1 MSSLY
6 SFNNIGYGTS
16 RYQIGLDGTQIPE
29 QKKEAGFFSGMGEAA
44 LDILPAAG
52 NSTLAAGLDLLGSFM
67 RSEPNEDESGFT
79 LEDAL
84 TSDDIMKA
92 QDLKEQAAQKFETKA
107 KERRSVVR
115 EDYTPK
121 PETTGMAGQILYGF
135 GVMGLKQLGYS
146 VISGFNPIGGAILTG
161 VDYGVNEA
169 GNLRD
174 KGVKPEVATKAG
186 ITSGVMT
193 SGGLLLPGAAPAGK
207 FNPSRLTSA
216 AWGAGAN
223 AVMDSGEKGII
234 NYILQNAN
242 YSDIAKE
249 YDPLD
254 AAGLTASVGIGGIM
268 GAILFNK
275 NRRIKFKPA
284 KKAEEK
290 TDPIELNTET
300 LESLQNRDRST
311 NASVRQMKAISANPR
326 YSLLRTSPLLAE
338 GAPVITYAGDIPAIR
353 RGHTGTAASGDKS
366 YDVYYAVVEAD
377 SVLVSNDITG
387 HKNPAYTD
395 PNIQGPRAIAGNGR
409 IAGLQDAYAQ
419 GTAGQYKADLVADQR
434 RTGIYGDEIARMEKP
449 ILVRVLDPK
458 DVTKDLADKTNTS
471 GVSRMSLRERAK
483 NDAERIDLEKLE
495 FDEDGRITDQ
505 TVVNFIKMLPAEEQA
520 ELIDSKSGKANKTA
534 RDRAEAAIFAKAY
547 KNDTLINLVTEVDKP
562 EARLVLK
569 ALMELAPKVAQLE
582 GNKLDIT
589 PSIIRAASKI
599 LEGYKKGFKLKDIAA
614 QKEFD
619 EDPYADAIVEL
630 FAKDSR
636 TNRHVVDVLGEH
648 IDSLRESGN
657 ADQGSF
663 DLFGNGELTR
673 DDALKDLQGRIANRY
688 PTPNEA
694 VVDAARTKQVADTVN
709 KDQLVS
715 EKAGDMNQSI
725 ENEYRAQAQ
734 IDDGERVSVNENA
747 VDQARVEQE
756 KARIVE
762 AMHKVR
768 EEAKG
773 DPLEI
778 LAKVEPEDVQG
789 MTIRRGWY
797 RKTNKPQEQFA
808 ELNTPFGLVKI
819 WLKHSKDESNENLR
833 VTDEDLRQIP
843 TIVREYDPIPRRNE
857 REKNR
862 TWRVVINNRE
872 LVLADRPFKSDGE
885 ERTLATF
892 YIQNPETRANGKAK
906 GSPLSKKREVVAPNA
921 EYEPPA
927 SGITRAPSNLSSRAS
942 VPHEGGELTTRGTD
956 TSVKTN
962 LTDGIG
968 QSQEVRDAT
977 QGTTDAVQTQQN
989 VMNQVVNALPEE
1001 VREPIKRVVADLTGE
1016 RIEPTLSPQPEV
1028 GREFSLE
1035 AQYETALRDHPD
1047 MKISLEDEN
1056 GGTRE
1061 MTVADFWNEAE
1072 REAKQAEKDAHAQ
1085 GEAMMCVVKNKGIL

>member
-16 RYQIGLDGTQIPE
+16 RYQLGLDGTQIPE

-193 SGGLLLPGAAPAGK
+193 AGGLLLPGAAPAGK

-249 YDPLD
+249 YDPFD
-254 AAGLTASVGIGGIM
+254 VAGLTASAGIGGIM
-268 GAILFNK
+268 GLILFNK
-275 NRRIKFKPA
+275 NRTIKFKPT

-290 TDPIELNTET
+290 KGPIELNTET

-353 RGHTGTAASGDKS
+353 RGHTDTAASGDKS

-377 SVLVSNDITG
+377 SVLVSNDVTG

-419 GTAGQYKADLVADQR
+419 GTADKYKADLAADQR

-589 PSIIRAASKI
+589 PSLIRAASKI

-648 IDSLRESGN
+648 LDSPRESGN

-663 DLFGNGELTR
+663 DLLGNGELTR
-673 DDALKDLQGRIANRY
+673 DDALKDLQNRITNRY
-688 PTPNEA
+688 PAPSEA
-694 VVDAARTKQVADTVN
+694 AVDAARTKQVADTIN

-762 AMHKVR
+762 AMHKVQ

-778 LAKVEPEDVQG
+778 LAKIEPEEVQG
-789 MTIRRGWY
+789 MTIRRGWF
-797 RKTNKPQEQFA
+797 RRTNKEEAQAA
-808 ELNTPFGLVKI
+808 EMSTPFGLVKV
-819 WLKHSKDESNENLR
+819 WLKHIKDEKKPELE
-833 VTDEDLRQIP
+833 VTDDDLRQIP
-843 TIVREYDPIPRRNE
+843 LIVRNYDPIPRSH
-857 REKNR
+857 EKETSR
-862 TWRVVINNRE
+862 TWRIMHNGRE
-872 LVLADRPFKSDGE
+872 LVLVDRPMEGDPTGK
-885 ERTLATF
+885 TLLSFFVQDPAKR
-892 YIQNPETRANGKAK
+892 ETGRAK
-906 GSPLSKKREVVAPNA
+906 GAPLSRPRNPVPEVEGPATDTNA
-921 EYEPPA
+921 RLSIFSSRSSGP
-927 SGITRAPSNLSSRAS
+927 SKDGGITTHSPK
-942 VPHEGGELTTRGTD
+942 TD

-962 LTDGIG
+962 LTDGIE
-968 QSQEVRDAT
+968 QSQEVRDTT
-977 QGTTDAVQTQQN
+977 QGTNDAVQTQQN
-989 VMNQVVNALPEE
+989 VVNQVVDALPEE

-1016 RIEPTLSPQPEV
+1016 RIEPTLSPQPEI
-1028 GREFSLE
+1028 GREFSLD

-1047 MKISLEDEN
+1047 MKITIEDEN

-1061 MTVADFWNEAE
+1061 MSAADLLDEAD
-1072 REAKQAEKDAHAQ
+1072 REAKQIENDGKAQ
-1085 GEAMMCVVKNKGIL
+1085 GEAMMCVVKNKGIN

>member
-16 RYQIGLDGTQIPE
+16 RYQLGLDGTQIPE

-84 TSDDIMKA
+84 PSDDIMKA

-146 VISGFNPIGGAILTG
+146 VISGLNPIGGAILTG

-193 SGGLLLPGAAPAGK
+193 AGGLLLPGAAPAGK

-249 YDPLD
+249 YDPFD
-254 AAGLTASVGIGGIM
+254 VAGLTASAGIGGIM
-268 GAILFNK
+268 GLILFNK

-311 NASVRQMKAISANPR
+311 NASVRQMKAISANPQ
-326 YSLLRTSPLLAE
+326 YTLLRTSPFLSE

-353 RGHTGTAASGDKS
+353 RGHEDTAASGDKS
-366 YDVYYAVVEAD
+366 YKVYYAVVEAD
-377 SVLVSNDITG
+377 SVLVSNDVTG

-419 GTAGQYKADLVADQR
+419 GTADKYKADLAADQR

-483 NDAERIDLEKLE
+483 NDAERVDLEKLE

-648 IDSLRESGN
+648 LDSLRESGN

-663 DLFGNGELTR
+663 DLLGGPLTR
-673 DDALKDLQGRIANRY
+673 EDALKDLQGRIANRY

-694 VVDAARTKQVADTVN
+694 VVDAARTKQVADTIN

-756 KARIVE
+756 KARIIE
-762 AMHKVR
+762 AMHKVQK
-768 EEAKG
+768 EAEG

-778 LAKVEPEDVQG
+778 LAKIEPEDVQG
-789 MTIRRGWY
+789 MTIRRGWFA
-797 RKTNKPQEQFA
+797 RTNKKEAQAA
-808 ELNTPFGLVKI
+808 EMSTPFGLVKV
-819 WLKHSKDESNENLR
+819 WLKHDKGEEKPELR
-833 VTDEDLRQIP
+833 VTDDDLRQIP
-843 TIVREYDPIPRRNE
+843 RIVRGYEPIPRSH
-857 REKNR
+857 EKETSR
-862 TWRVVINNRE
+862 TWRVMHNGRE
-872 LVLADRPFKSDGE
+872 LVLVDKPMEGDPTGK
-885 ERTLATF
+885 TLLSFFVQDPAKR
-892 YIQNPETRANGKAK
+892 ETGRAK
-906 GSPLSKKREVVAPNA
+906 GAPLSRLRNPAPEVEGPSTDTNA
-921 EYEPPA
+921 RLSIFSSRP
-927 SGITRAPSNLSSRAS
+927 SGPSNDG
-942 VPHEGGELTTRGTD
+942 VITTHGPKTD

-962 LTDGIG
+962 LTDGIE

-977 QGTTDAVQTQQN
+977 QGTNDAVQTQQN
-989 VMNQVVNALPEE
+989 VVNQVVNALPEE

-1016 RIEPTLSPQPEV
+1016 RIEPTLNPQPEV

-1047 MKISLEDEN
+1047 MKITIEDEN

-1061 MTVADFWNEAE
+1061 MSAADLLDEAD
-1072 REAKQAEKDAHAQ
+1072 REAKQIENDGKAQ
-1085 GEAMMCVVKNKGIL
+1085 GEAMMCVVKNKGIN

>member
-16 RYQIGLDGTQIPE
+16 RYQLGLDGTQIPE

-146 VISGFNPIGGAILTG
+146 VISGLNPIGGAILTG

-193 SGGLLLPGAAPAGK
+193 AGGLLLPGAAPAGK

-249 YDPLD
+249 YDPFD
-254 AAGLTASVGIGGIM
+254 VAGLTASAGIGGIM
-268 GAILFNK
+268 GLILFNK

-311 NASVRQMKAISANPR
+311 NASVRQMKAISANPQ
-326 YSLLRTSPLLAE
+326 YTLLRTSPFLSE

-353 RGHTGTAASGDKS
+353 RGHEDTAASGDKS
-366 YDVYYAVVEAD
+366 YKVYYAVVEAD
-377 SVLVSNDITG
+377 SVLVSNDVTG

-419 GTAGQYKADLVADQR
+419 GTADKYKADLAADQR

-483 NDAERIDLEKLE
+483 NDAERVDLEKL
-495 FDEDGRITDQ
+495 
-505 TVVNFIKMLPAEEQA
+505 
-520 ELIDSKSGKANKTA
+520 
-534 RDRAEAAIFAKAY
+534 
-547 KNDTLINLVTEVDKP
+547 
-562 EARLVLK
+562 
-569 ALMELAPKVAQLE
+569 
-582 GNKLDIT
+582 
-589 PSIIRAASKI
+589 
-599 LEGYKKGFKLKDIAA
+599 
-614 QKEFD
+614 EFD

-648 IDSLRESGN
+648 LDSLRESGN

-663 DLFGNGELTR
+663 DLLGGPLTR
-673 DDALKDLQGRIANRY
+673 EDALKDLQGRIANRY

-694 VVDAARTKQVADTVN
+694 VVDAARTKQVADTIN

-756 KARIVE
+756 KARIIE
-762 AMHKVR
+762 AMHKVQK
-768 EEAKG
+768 EAEG

-778 LAKVEPEDVQG
+778 LTKIEPEDVQG
-789 MTIRRGWY
+789 MTIRRGWFA
-797 RKTNKPQEQFA
+797 RTNKKEAQAA
-808 ELNTPFGLVKI
+808 EMSTPFGLVKV
-819 WLKHSKDESNENLR
+819 WLKHDKGEEKPELR
-833 VTDEDLRQIP
+833 VTDDDLRQIP
-843 TIVREYDPIPRRNE
+843 RIVRGYEPIPRSH
-857 REKNR
+857 EKGTSR
-862 TWRVVINNRE
+862 TWRVMHNGRE
-872 LVLADRPFKSDGE
+872 LVLVDKPMEGDPTGK
-885 ERTLATF
+885 TLLSFFVQDPAKR
-892 YIQNPETRANGKAK
+892 ETGRAK
-906 GSPLSKKREVVAPNA
+906 GAPLSRLRNPAPEVEGPSTDTNA
-921 EYEPPA
+921 RLSIFSSRP
-927 SGITRAPSNLSSRAS
+927 SGPSNDG
-942 VPHEGGELTTRGTD
+942 VITTHGPKTD

-962 LTDGIG
+962 LTDGIE

-977 QGTTDAVQTQQN
+977 QGTNDAVQTQQN
-989 VMNQVVNALPEE
+989 VVNQVVNALPEE

-1035 AQYETALRDHPD
+1035 AQYETGLRDHPD
-1047 MKISLEDEN
+1047 MKITIEDEN

-1061 MTVADFWNEAE
+1061 MSAADLLDEAD
-1072 REAKQAEKDAHAQ
+1072 REAKQIENDGKAQ
-1085 GEAMMCVVKNKGIL
+1085 GEAMMCVVKNKGIN

>member
-16 RYQIGLDGTQIPE
+16 RYQLGLDGTQIPE

-92 QDLKEQAAQKFETKA
+92 QDLKEQAAKKFETKA

-146 VISGFNPIGGAILTG
+146 VVSGFNPIGGAILTG

-193 SGGLLLPGAAPAGK
+193 AGGLLLPGAAPAGK

-254 AAGLTASVGIGGIM
+254 AAGLTASAGIGGIM

-353 RGHTGTAASGDKS
+353 RGHTDTAASGDKS

-495 FDEDGRITDQ
+495 FDED
-505 TVVNFIKMLPAEEQA
+505 
-520 ELIDSKSGKANKTA
+520 
-534 RDRAEAAIFAKAY
+534 
-547 KNDTLINLVTEVDKP
+547 
-562 EARLVLK
+562 
-569 ALMELAPKVAQLE
+569 
-582 GNKLDIT
+582 
-589 PSIIRAASKI
+589 
-599 LEGYKKGFKLKDIAA
+599 
-614 QKEFD
+614 
-619 EDPYADAIVEL
+619 PYADAIVEL

-648 IDSLRESGN
+648 LDSLRESGN

-663 DLFGNGELTR
+663 DPLGGPLTR
-673 DDALKDLQGRIANRY
+673 EDALKDLQGRIANRY

-694 VVDAARTKQVADTVN
+694 VVDAARTKQVADTIN

-962 LTDGIG
+962 LTDGIEL
-968 QSQEVRDAT
+968 SQEVRDAT

-1028 GREFSLE
+1028 GRDFSLE
-1035 AQYETALRDHPD
+1035 AQYETAIRDHPD

-1061 MTVADFWNEAE
+1061 MTLADFWNEAE

>member
-16 RYQIGLDGTQIPE
+16 RYQLGLDGTQIPE

-254 AAGLTASVGIGGIM
+254 AAGLTASAGIGGIM

-353 RGHTGTAASGDKS
+353 RGHTDTAASGDKS

-419 GTAGQYKADLVADQR
+419 GTADKYKADLAADQR

-505 TVVNFIKMLPAEEQA
+505 TVVNFIKMLPAEEQG

-569 ALMELAPKVAQLE
+569 TLMELAPKVAQLE

-619 EDPYADAIVEL
+619 EDPYAYAIVEL

-648 IDSLRESGN
+648 LDSLRESGN
-657 ADQGSF
+657 ADQGTF
-663 DLFGNGELTR
+663 DLLGGPLTR
-673 DDALKDLQGRIANRY
+673 EDALKDLQGRIANRY

-797 RKTNKPQEQFA
+797 RKTNKLQEQFA

-892 YIQNPETRANGKAK
+892 YIQNTETRANGKAK

-1001 VREPIKRVVADLTGE
+1001 VREPIKRVVADITGE

-1035 AQYETALRDHPD
+1035 AQYETAIRDHPD

>member
-16 RYQIGLDGTQIPE
+16 RYQLGLDGTQFPE

-84 TSDDIMKA
+84 TSDDILKA
-92 QDLKEQAAQKFETKA
+92 KDLKEQAAQRFETTA

-146 VISGFNPIGGAILTG
+146 VVSGLNPIGGALLTG

-193 SGGLLLPGAAPAGK
+193 AGGLLLPGAAPAGK

-249 YDPLD
+249 YDPFD
-254 AAGLTASVGIGGIM
+254 VAGLTASAGIGGIM
-268 GAILFNK
+268 GLILFNK
-275 NRRIKFKPA
+275 NRRIKFKPTQ
-284 KKAEEK
+284 KAEEK
-290 TDPIELNTET
+290 TGPIELNTET

-311 NASVRQMKAISANPR
+311 NASVRQMKAISANPQ
-326 YSLLRTSPLLAE
+326 YTLLRTSPFLSE
-338 GAPVITYAGDIPAIR
+338 GAPVITYAGEIPAIR
-353 RGHTGTAASGDKS
+353 RGVEDTAASGDKS
-366 YDVYYAVVEAD
+366 YKVYYAVVEAD
-377 SVLVSNDITG
+377 SVLVSNDVTG

-419 GTAGQYKADLVADQR
+419 GTADKYKADLAADQR
-434 RTGIYGDEIARMEKP
+434 RTGIYGDEIARMKKP

-648 IDSLRESGN
+648 LDSLRESGN

-663 DLFGNGELTR
+663 DLLGNGELTR
-673 DDALKDLQGRIANRY
+673 DDALKDLQNRITNRY
-688 PTPNEA
+688 PVPSEA
-694 VVDAARTKQVADTVN
+694 AVDAARTKQYADTIN

-762 AMHKVR
+762 AMRKVQ

-778 LAKVEPEDVQG
+778 LAKIEPEDVQG
-789 MTIRRGWY
+789 MTIRRGWF
-797 RKTNKPQEQFA
+797 RRTNKEEAQAA
-808 ELNTPFGLVKI
+808 EMSTPFGLVKV
-819 WLKHSKDESNENLR
+819 WLKHIKDEKKPELE
-833 VTDEDLRQIP
+833 VTDDDLRQIP
-843 TIVREYDPIPRRNE
+843 LIVRNYDPIPRSH
-857 REKNR
+857 EKETSR
-862 TWRVVINNRE
+862 TWRIMHNGRE
-872 LVLADRPFKSDGE
+872 LVLVDRPMEGDPTGK
-885 ERTLATF
+885 TLLSF
-892 YIQNPETRANGKAK
+892 FVQDPVKRETGRAK
-906 GSPLSKKREVVAPNA
+906 GAPLSRPRNPVPEV
-921 EYEPPA
+921 EGPA
-927 SGITRAPSNLSSRAS
+927 TDTNVRLSIFSSRSSGPSNDGGITTHSPR
-942 VPHEGGELTTRGTD
+942 TD
-956 TSVKTN
+956 TSARSN
-962 LTDGIG
+962 LTDGIE
-968 QSQEVRDAT
+968 QSQGVRDAT
-977 QGTTDAVQTQQN
+977 QGTNDAVQTQQN
-989 VMNQVVNALPEE
+989 VVNQVVDALPEE
-1001 VREPIKRVVADLTGE
+1001 LREPIKRVVADLTGE
-1016 RIEPTLSPQPEV
+1016 RIEPTLNPQPEV
-1028 GREFSLE
+1028 GREFSLD

-1047 MKISLEDEN
+1047 MKITIEDEN

-1061 MTVADFWNEAE
+1061 MFAADLLDEAD
-1072 REAKQAEKDAHAQ
+1072 REAKQIENDGKAQ
-1085 GEAMMCVVKNKGIL
+1085 GEAMMCVVKNKGIN

>member
-16 RYQIGLDGTQIPE
+16 RYQLGLDGTQIPE

-146 VISGFNPIGGAILTG
+146 VISGLNPIGGAILTG

-193 SGGLLLPGAAPAGK
+193 AGGLLLPGAAPAGK

-223 AVMDSGEKGII
+223 ALMDSGEKGII

-254 AAGLTASVGIGGIM
+254 VAGLTASAGIGGIM

-290 TDPIELNTET
+290 TGPIELNTET
-300 LESLQNRDRST
+300 LESLPNRDRST

-353 RGHTGTAASGDKS
+353 RGHTDTAASGDKS

-419 GTAGQYKADLVADQR
+419 GTADKYKADLAADQR

-458 DVTKDLADKTNTS
+458 DVT
-471 GVSRMSLRERAK
+471 
-483 NDAERIDLEKLE
+483 
-495 FDEDGRITDQ
+495 
-505 TVVNFIKMLPAEEQA
+505 
-520 ELIDSKSGKANKTA
+520 
-534 RDRAEAAIFAKAY
+534 
-547 KNDTLINLVTEVDKP
+547 
-562 EARLVLK
+562 
-569 ALMELAPKVAQLE
+569 
-582 GNKLDIT
+582 
-589 PSIIRAASKI
+589 
-599 LEGYKKGFKLKDIAA
+599 
-614 QKEFD
+614 
-619 EDPYADAIVEL
+619 
-630 FAKDSR
+630 
-636 TNRHVVDVLGEH
+636 
-648 IDSLRESGN
+648 
-657 ADQGSF
+657 
-663 DLFGNGELTR
+663 
-673 DDALKDLQGRIANRY
+673 
-688 PTPNEA
+688 
-694 VVDAARTKQVADTVN
+694 
-709 KDQLVS
+709 
-715 EKAGDMNQSI
+715 
-725 ENEYRAQAQ
+725 
-734 IDDGERVSVNENA
+734 
-747 VDQARVEQE
+747 
-756 KARIVE
+756 
-762 AMHKVR
+762 
-768 EEAKG
+768 
-773 DPLEI
+773 
-778 LAKVEPEDVQG
+778 
-789 MTIRRGWY
+789 
-797 RKTNKPQEQFA
+797 
-808 ELNTPFGLVKI
+808 
-819 WLKHSKDESNENLR
+819 
-833 VTDEDLRQIP
+833 
-843 TIVREYDPIPRRNE
+843 
-857 REKNR
+857 
-862 TWRVVINNRE
+862 
-872 LVLADRPFKSDGE
+872 
-885 ERTLATF
+885 
-892 YIQNPETRANGKAK
+892 
-906 GSPLSKKREVVAPNA
+906 
-921 EYEPPA
+921 
-927 SGITRAPSNLSSRAS
+927 
-942 VPHEGGELTTRGTD
+942 
-956 TSVKTN
+956 
-962 LTDGIG
+962 
-968 QSQEVRDAT
+968 
-977 QGTTDAVQTQQN
+977 
-989 VMNQVVNALPEE
+989 
-1001 VREPIKRVVADLTGE
+1001 
-1016 RIEPTLSPQPEV
+1016 
-1028 GREFSLE
+1028 
-1035 AQYETALRDHPD
+1035 
-1047 MKISLEDEN
+1047 
-1056 GGTRE
+1056 
-1061 MTVADFWNEAE
+1061 
-1072 REAKQAEKDAHAQ
+1072 
-1085 GEAMMCVVKNKGIL
+1085 

>member
-16 RYQIGLDGTQIPE
+16 RYQLGLDGTQIPE

-146 VISGFNPIGGAILTG
+146 VISGLNPIGGAILTG

-193 SGGLLLPGAAPAGK
+193 AGGLLLPGAAPAGK

-249 YDPLD
+249 YDPFD
-254 AAGLTASVGIGGIM
+254 VAGLTASAGIGGIM
-268 GAILFNK
+268 GLILFNK
-275 NRRIKFKPA
+275 NRTIKFKPT

-290 TDPIELNTET
+290 KGPIELNTET

-353 RGHTGTAASGDKS
+353 RGHTDTAASGDKS

-377 SVLVSNDITG
+377 SVLVSNDVTG

-419 GTAGQYKADLVADQR
+419 GTADKYKADLAADQR

-589 PSIIRAASKI
+589 PSLIRAASKI

-648 IDSLRESGN
+648 LDSPRESGN

-663 DLFGNGELTR
+663 DLLGNGELTR
-673 DDALKDLQGRIANRY
+673 DDALKDLQNRITNRY
-688 PTPNEA
+688 PAPSEA
-694 VVDAARTKQVADTVN
+694 AVDAARTKQVADTIN

-762 AMHKVR
+762 AMHKVQ

-778 LAKVEPEDVQG
+778 LAKIEPEEVQG
-789 MTIRRGWY
+789 MTIRRGWF
-797 RKTNKPQEQFA
+797 RRTNKEEAQAA
-808 ELNTPFGLVKI
+808 EMSTPFGLVKV
-819 WLKHSKDESNENLR
+819 WLKHIKDEKKPELE
-833 VTDEDLRQIP
+833 VTDDDLRQIP
-843 TIVREYDPIPRRNE
+843 LIVRNYDPIPRSH
-857 REKNR
+857 EKETSR
-862 TWRVVINNRE
+862 TWRIMHNGRE
-872 LVLADRPFKSDGE
+872 LVLVDRPMEGDPTGK
-885 ERTLATF
+885 TLLSFFVQDPAKR
-892 YIQNPETRANGKAK
+892 ETGRAK
-906 GSPLSKKREVVAPNA
+906 GAPLSRPRNPVPEVEGPATDTNA
-921 EYEPPA
+921 RLSIFSSRSSGP
-927 SGITRAPSNLSSRAS
+927 SKDGGITTHSPK
-942 VPHEGGELTTRGTD
+942 TD

-962 LTDGIG
+962 LTDGIE
-968 QSQEVRDAT
+968 QSQEVRDTT
-977 QGTTDAVQTQQN
+977 QGTNDAVQTQQN
-989 VMNQVVNALPEE
+989 VVNQVVDALPEE

-1016 RIEPTLSPQPEV
+1016 RIEPTLSPQPEI
-1028 GREFSLE
+1028 GREFSLD

-1047 MKISLEDEN
+1047 MKITIEDEN

-1061 MTVADFWNEAE
+1061 MSAADLLDEAD
-1072 REAKQAEKDAHAQ
+1072 REAKQIENDGKAQ
-1085 GEAMMCVVKNKGIL
+1085 GEAMMCVVKNKGIN

>member
-1 MSSLY
+1 
-6 SFNNIGYGTS
+6 
-16 RYQIGLDGTQIPE
+16 
-29 QKKEAGFFSGMGEAA
+29 
-44 LDILPAAG
+44 
-52 NSTLAAGLDLLGSFM
+52 
-67 RSEPNEDESGFT
+67 
-79 LEDAL
+79 
-84 TSDDIMKA
+84 
-92 QDLKEQAAQKFETKA
+92 
-107 KERRSVVR
+107 
-115 EDYTPK
+115 
-121 PETTGMAGQILYGF
+121 
-135 GVMGLKQLGYS
+135 
-146 VISGFNPIGGAILTG
+146 
-161 VDYGVNEA
+161 
-169 GNLRD
+169 
-174 KGVKPEVATKAG
+174 
-186 ITSGVMT
+186 
-193 SGGLLLPGAAPAGK
+193 
-207 FNPSRLTSA
+207 
-216 AWGAGAN
+216 
-223 AVMDSGEKGII
+223 
-234 NYILQNAN
+234 
-242 YSDIAKE
+242 
-249 YDPLD
+249 
-254 AAGLTASVGIGGIM
+254 
-268 GAILFNK
+268 
-275 NRRIKFKPA
+275 
-284 KKAEEK
+284 
-290 TDPIELNTET
+290 
-300 LESLQNRDRST
+300 
-311 NASVRQMKAISANPR
+311 
-326 YSLLRTSPLLAE
+326 
-338 GAPVITYAGDIPAIR
+338 
-353 RGHTGTAASGDKS
+353 
-366 YDVYYAVVEAD
+366 
-377 SVLVSNDITG
+377 
-387 HKNPAYTD
+387 
-395 PNIQGPRAIAGNGR
+395 
-409 IAGLQDAYAQ
+409 
-419 GTAGQYKADLVADQR
+419 
-434 RTGIYGDEIARMEKP
+434 
-449 ILVRVLDPK
+449 
-458 DVTKDLADKTNTS
+458 
-471 GVSRMSLRERAK
+471 
-483 NDAERIDLEKLE
+483 
-495 FDEDGRITDQ
+495 
-505 TVVNFIKMLPAEEQA
+505 
-520 ELIDSKSGKANKTA
+520 
-534 RDRAEAAIFAKAY
+534 
-547 KNDTLINLVTEVDKP
+547 
-562 EARLVLK
+562 
-569 ALMELAPKVAQLE
+569 
-582 GNKLDIT
+582 
-589 PSIIRAASKI
+589 
-599 LEGYKKGFKLKDIAA
+599 
-614 QKEFD
+614 
-619 EDPYADAIVEL
+619 
-630 FAKDSR
+630 
-636 TNRHVVDVLGEH
+636 
-648 IDSLRESGN
+648 
-657 ADQGSF
+657 
-663 DLFGNGELTR
+663 
-673 DDALKDLQGRIANRY
+673 
-688 PTPNEA
+688 
-694 VVDAARTKQVADTVN
+694 
-709 KDQLVS
+709 
-715 EKAGDMNQSI
+715 MNQSI

-962 LTDGIG
+962 LTDGIE

-1035 AQYETALRDHPD
+1035 AQYETAIRDHPD

-1085 GEAMMCVVKNKGIL
+1085 GEAIMCVVKNKGIL

>member
-1 MSSLY
+1 MPS
-6 SFNNIGYGTS
+6 
-16 RYQIGLDGTQIPE
+16 
-29 QKKEAGFFSGMGEAA
+29 
-44 LDILPAAG
+44 
-52 NSTLAAGLDLLGSFM
+52 
-67 RSEPNEDESGFT
+67 
-79 LEDAL
+79 
-84 TSDDIMKA
+84 A
-92 QDLKEQAAQKFETKA
+92 QA

-146 VISGFNPIGGAILTG
+146 VISGLNPIGGAILTG

-193 SGGLLLPGAAPAGK
+193 AGGLLLPGAAPAGK

-249 YDPLD
+249 YDPFD
-254 AAGLTASVGIGGIM
+254 VAGLTASAGIGGIM
-268 GAILFNK
+268 GLILFNK
-275 NRRIKFKPA
+275 NRTIKFKPA

-300 LESLQNRDRST
+300 LESLQIRDRST

-353 RGHTGTAASGDKS
+353 RGHTDTAASGDKS

-387 HKNPAYTD
+387 HKNPAYSD

-419 GTAGQYKADLVADQR
+419 GTADKYKADLAADGR
-434 RTGIYGDEIARMEKP
+434 RTGIYGDVIAGMEKP

-483 NDAERIDLEKLE
+483 NDAERVDLEKL
-495 FDEDGRITDQ
+495 
-505 TVVNFIKMLPAEEQA
+505 
-520 ELIDSKSGKANKTA
+520 
-534 RDRAEAAIFAKAY
+534 
-547 KNDTLINLVTEVDKP
+547 
-562 EARLVLK
+562 
-569 ALMELAPKVAQLE
+569 
-582 GNKLDIT
+582 
-589 PSIIRAASKI
+589 
-599 LEGYKKGFKLKDIAA
+599 
-614 QKEFD
+614 EFD

-636 TNRHVVDVLGEH
+636 TNRHVVDVLGGH
-648 IDSLRESGN
+648 LDSLMESGN

-663 DLFGNGELTR
+663 DLLGGPLTR
-673 DDALKDLQGRIANRY
+673 EDAFKDLQGRIANRY
-688 PTPNEA
+688 PLPSEA
-694 VVDAARTKQVADTVN
+694 AVDAARTKQIANTVN

-762 AMHKVR
+762 AMYKVR

-833 VTDEDLRQIP
+833 VTDEDLKQIP

-892 YIQNPETRANGKAK
+892 YVQNPETRANGKAK

-962 LTDGIG
+962 LTDGIE
-968 QSQEVRDAT
+968 QSQEVREAPQSAD
-977 QGTTDAVQTQQN
+977 DAVQARQN
-989 VMNQVVNALPEE
+989 VVNQVVNALPEE

-1016 RIEPTLSPQPEV
+1016 RVEPTLSPQPEV

-1047 MKISLEDEN
+1047 MKITIEDEN

-1061 MTVADFWNEAE
+1061 MSAADLLDEAD
-1072 REAKQAEKDAHAQ
+1072 REAKQIENDGKAQ
-1085 GEAMMCVVKNKGIL
+1085 GEAMMCVVKNKGIN

>member
-16 RYQIGLDGTQIPE
+16 RYQLGLDGTQIPE

-193 SGGLLLPGAAPAGK
+193 AGGLLLPGAAPAGK

-254 AAGLTASVGIGGIM
+254 AAGLTASAGIGGIM

-300 LESLQNRDRST
+300 LESLQNRDKST
-311 NASVRQMKAISANPR
+311 NASVRQMKAISANPQ
-326 YSLLRTSPLLAE
+326 YTLLRTSPFLSE
-338 GAPVITYAGDIPAIR
+338 GAPVITYAGEIPALR
-353 RGHTGTAASGDKS
+353 RGFEDTAASGDKS
-366 YDVYYAVVEAD
+366 YKVYYAVVEAD
-377 SVLVSNDITG
+377 SVLVSNDVTG

-419 GTAGQYKADLVADQR
+419 GTADKYKADLAADGR
-434 RTGIYGDEIARMEKP
+434 RTGIYGDVIAGMEKP

-505 TVVNFIKMLPAEEQA
+505 TIINFIRMLPTEEQG
-520 ELIDSKSGKANKTA
+520 ELLDSKTGQVNKTA

-569 ALMELAPKVAQLE
+569 TLMELAPKVAQLE

-599 LEGYKKGFKLKDIAA
+599 FEGYKKGFKLKDIAA

-648 IDSLRESGN
+648 LDN

-663 DLFGNGELTR
+663 DLLGGPLTR
-673 DDALKDLQGRIANRY
+673 EDALKDLQGRIANRY

-694 VVDAARTKQVADTVN
+694 VVDAARTKQVADTIN

-756 KARIVE
+756 KARIIE
-762 AMHKVR
+762 AMHKVQK
-768 EEAKG
+768 EAEG

-778 LAKVEPEDVQG
+778 LAKIEPEDVQG
-789 MTIRRGWY
+789 MTIRRGWFA
-797 RKTNKPQEQFA
+797 RTNKKEAQAA
-808 ELNTPFGLVKI
+808 EMSTPFGLVKV
-819 WLKHSKDESNENLR
+819 WLKHDKGEEKPELR
-833 VTDEDLRQIP
+833 VTDDDLRQIP
-843 TIVREYDPIPRRNE
+843 RIVRGYEPIPRSH
-857 REKNR
+857 EKETSR
-862 TWRVVINNRE
+862 TWRVMHNGRE
-872 LVLADRPFKSDGE
+872 LVLVDKPMEGDPTGK
-885 ERTLATF
+885 TLLSFFVQDPAKR
-892 YIQNPETRANGKAK
+892 ETGRAK
-906 GSPLSKKREVVAPNA
+906 GVPLSRLRNPAPEVEGPSTDTNA
-921 EYEPPA
+921 RLSIFSSRP
-927 SGITRAPSNLSSRAS
+927 SGPSNDG
-942 VPHEGGELTTRGTD
+942 VITTHGPKTD

-962 LTDGIG
+962 LTDGIE

-977 QGTTDAVQTQQN
+977 QGTNDAVQTQQN
-989 VMNQVVNALPEE
+989 VVNQVVNALPEE

-1028 GREFSLE
+1028 GRDFSLE
-1035 AQYETALRDHPD
+1035 AQYETAIRDHPD

>member
-1 MSSLY
+1 
-6 SFNNIGYGTS
+6 
-16 RYQIGLDGTQIPE
+16 
-29 QKKEAGFFSGMGEAA
+29 
-44 LDILPAAG
+44 
-52 NSTLAAGLDLLGSFM
+52 
-67 RSEPNEDESGFT
+67 
-79 LEDAL
+79 
-84 TSDDIMKA
+84 
-92 QDLKEQAAQKFETKA
+92 
-107 KERRSVVR
+107 
-115 EDYTPK
+115 
-121 PETTGMAGQILYGF
+121 
-135 GVMGLKQLGYS
+135 
-146 VISGFNPIGGAILTG
+146 
-161 VDYGVNEA
+161 
-169 GNLRD
+169 
-174 KGVKPEVATKAG
+174 
-186 ITSGVMT
+186 
-193 SGGLLLPGAAPAGK
+193 
-207 FNPSRLTSA
+207 
-216 AWGAGAN
+216 
-223 AVMDSGEKGII
+223 
-234 NYILQNAN
+234 
-242 YSDIAKE
+242 
-249 YDPLD
+249 
-254 AAGLTASVGIGGIM
+254 
-268 GAILFNK
+268 
-275 NRRIKFKPA
+275 
-284 KKAEEK
+284 
-290 TDPIELNTET
+290 
-300 LESLQNRDRST
+300 
-311 NASVRQMKAISANPR
+311 
-326 YSLLRTSPLLAE
+326 
-338 GAPVITYAGDIPAIR
+338 
-353 RGHTGTAASGDKS
+353 
-366 YDVYYAVVEAD
+366 
-377 SVLVSNDITG
+377 
-387 HKNPAYTD
+387 
-395 PNIQGPRAIAGNGR
+395 
-409 IAGLQDAYAQ
+409 
-419 GTAGQYKADLVADQR
+419 
-434 RTGIYGDEIARMEKP
+434 
-449 ILVRVLDPK
+449 
-458 DVTKDLADKTNTS
+458 
-471 GVSRMSLRERAK
+471 
-483 NDAERIDLEKLE
+483 
-495 FDEDGRITDQ
+495 
-505 TVVNFIKMLPAEEQA
+505 MLPAEEQA

-619 EDPYADAIVEL
+619 EDLYADAIVEL

-648 IDSLRESGN
+648 IDSLMESGN

-663 DLFGNGELTR
+663 DLLGGPLTR
-673 DDALKDLQGRIANRY
+673 EDALKDLQGRIANRY
-688 PTPNEA
+688 PVPSEA
-694 VVDAARTKQVADTVN
+694 AVDAARTKQIANTVN

-756 KARIVE
+756 KARVVE
-762 AMHKVR
+762 AMHKVQ

-778 LAKVEPEDVQG
+778 LAKIEPEDVQG

-833 VTDEDLRQIP
+833 VTDEDLKQIP

-862 TWRVVINNRE
+862 TWRVVINGRE
-872 LVLADRPFKSDGE
+872 LVIADTPFKSNGE

-962 LTDGIG
+962 LTDGIE
-968 QSQEVRDAT
+968 QSQEVREAT
-977 QGTTDAVQTQQN
+977 QGTSEEVQAQQN
-989 VMNQVVNALPEE
+989 VVNQVVNALPEE

-1016 RIEPTLSPQPEV
+1016 RVEPTLSPQSEV

-1047 MKISLEDEN
+1047 MKITIEDEN

-1061 MTVADFWNEAE
+1061 MSAADLLDEAD
-1072 REAKQAEKDAHAQ
+1072 REAKQIENDGKAQ
-1085 GEAMMCVVKNKGIL
+1085 GEAMMCVVKNKGIH

>member
-16 RYQIGLDGTQIPE
+16 RYQLGLDGTQIPE

-146 VISGFNPIGGAILTG
+146 VISGLNPIGGAILTG

-193 SGGLLLPGAAPAGK
+193 AGGLLLPGAAPAGK

-249 YDPLD
+249 YDPFD
-254 AAGLTASVGIGGIM
+254 VAGLTASAGIGGIM
-268 GAILFNK
+268 GLILFNK
-275 NRRIKFKPA
+275 NRTIKFKPA

-300 LESLQNRDRST
+300 LESLQIRDRST

-353 RGHTGTAASGDKS
+353 RGHTDTAASGDKS

-387 HKNPAYTD
+387 HKNPAYSD

-419 GTAGQYKADLVADQR
+419 GTADKYKADLAADGR
-434 RTGIYGDEIARMEKP
+434 RTGIYGDVIAGMEKP

-483 NDAERIDLEKLE
+483 NDAERVDLEKL
-495 FDEDGRITDQ
+495 
-505 TVVNFIKMLPAEEQA
+505 
-520 ELIDSKSGKANKTA
+520 
-534 RDRAEAAIFAKAY
+534 
-547 KNDTLINLVTEVDKP
+547 
-562 EARLVLK
+562 
-569 ALMELAPKVAQLE
+569 
-582 GNKLDIT
+582 
-589 PSIIRAASKI
+589 
-599 LEGYKKGFKLKDIAA
+599 
-614 QKEFD
+614 EFD

-636 TNRHVVDVLGEH
+636 TNRHVVDVLGGH
-648 IDSLRESGN
+648 LDSLMESGN

-663 DLFGNGELTR
+663 DLLGGPLTR
-673 DDALKDLQGRIANRY
+673 EDAFKDLQGRIANRY
-688 PTPNEA
+688 PLPSEA
-694 VVDAARTKQVADTVN
+694 AVDAARTKQIANTVN

-762 AMHKVR
+762 AMYKVR

-833 VTDEDLRQIP
+833 VTDEDLKQIP

-892 YIQNPETRANGKAK
+892 YVQNPETRANGKAK

-962 LTDGIG
+962 LTDGIE
-968 QSQEVRDAT
+968 QSQEVREAPQSAD
-977 QGTTDAVQTQQN
+977 DAVQARQN
-989 VMNQVVNALPEE
+989 VVNQVVNALPEE

-1016 RIEPTLSPQPEV
+1016 RVEPTLSPQPEV

-1047 MKISLEDEN
+1047 MKITIEDEN

-1061 MTVADFWNEAE
+1061 MSAADLLDEAD
-1072 REAKQAEKDAHAQ
+1072 REAKQIENDGKAQ
-1085 GEAMMCVVKNKGIL
+1085 GEAMMCVVKNKGIN

>member
-16 RYQIGLDGTQIPE
+16 RYQLGLDGTQIPE

-146 VISGFNPIGGAILTG
+146 VISGLNPIGGAILTG

-193 SGGLLLPGAAPAGK
+193 AGGLLLPGAAPAGK

-254 AAGLTASVGIGGIM
+254 AAGLTASAGIGGIM

-300 LESLQNRDRST
+300 LESLKNRDRST
-311 NASVRQMKAISANPR
+311 NASVRQMKAISANQR

-353 RGHTGTAASGDKS
+353 RGHTDTAASGDKS

-449 ILVRVLDPK
+449 IFLRVLDPK

-505 TVVNFIKMLPAEEQA
+505 TVVNFIKMLPTEEQA

-694 VVDAARTKQVADTVN
+694 VVDAACRN
-709 KDQLVS
+709 
-715 EKAGDMNQSI
+715 
-725 ENEYRAQAQ
+725 
-734 IDDGERVSVNENA
+734 
-747 VDQARVEQE
+747 
-756 KARIVE
+756 
-762 AMHKVR
+762 
-768 EEAKG
+768 
-773 DPLEI
+773 
-778 LAKVEPEDVQG
+778 
-789 MTIRRGWY
+789 
-797 RKTNKPQEQFA
+797 RKN
-808 ELNTPFGLVKI
+808 
-819 WLKHSKDESNENLR
+819 
-833 VTDEDLRQIP
+833 
-843 TIVREYDPIPRRNE
+843 
-857 REKNR
+857 
-862 TWRVVINNRE
+862 
-872 LVLADRPFKSDGE
+872 
-885 ERTLATF
+885 
-892 YIQNPETRANGKAK
+892 
-906 GSPLSKKREVVAPNA
+906 
-921 EYEPPA
+921 
-927 SGITRAPSNLSSRAS
+927 
-942 VPHEGGELTTRGTD
+942 
-956 TSVKTN
+956 
-962 LTDGIG
+962 
-968 QSQEVRDAT
+968 
-977 QGTTDAVQTQQN
+977 
-989 VMNQVVNALPEE
+989 
-1001 VREPIKRVVADLTGE
+1001 
-1016 RIEPTLSPQPEV
+1016 
-1028 GREFSLE
+1028 
-1035 AQYETALRDHPD
+1035 
-1047 MKISLEDEN
+1047 KISDLP
-1056 GGTRE
+1056 
-1061 MTVADFWNEAE
+1061 
-1072 REAKQAEKDAHAQ
+1072 
-1085 GEAMMCVVKNKGIL
+1085 L

>member
-16 RYQIGLDGTQIPE
+16 RYQLGLDGTQIPE

-146 VISGFNPIGGAILTG
+146 VISGFNPIGGALLTG

-193 SGGLLLPGAAPAGK
+193 AGGLLLPGAAPAGK

-223 AVMDSGEKGII
+223 VVMDSGEKGII

-254 AAGLTASVGIGGIM
+254 VAGLSASAGIGGIM
-268 GAILFNK
+268 GLILFNK

-311 NASVRQMKAISANPR
+311 NASVRQMKAISANPQ
-326 YSLLRTSPLLAE
+326 YSLLRTSPFLSE

-353 RGHTGTAASGDKS
+353 RGHEDTAASGDKS
-366 YDVYYAVVEAD
+366 YKVYYAVVEAD
-377 SVLVSNDITG
+377 SVLVSNDVTG

-419 GTAGQYKADLVADQR
+419 GTADKYKADLAADQR

-483 NDAERIDLEKLE
+483 NDA
-495 FDEDGRITDQ
+495 
-505 TVVNFIKMLPAEEQA
+505 
-520 ELIDSKSGKANKTA
+520 
-534 RDRAEAAIFAKAY
+534 
-547 KNDTLINLVTEVDKP
+547 
-562 EARLVLK
+562 
-569 ALMELAPKVAQLE
+569 
-582 GNKLDIT
+582 
-589 PSIIRAASKI
+589 
-599 LEGYKKGFKLKDIAA
+599 
-614 QKEFD
+614 
-619 EDPYADAIVEL
+619 
-630 FAKDSR
+630 
-636 TNRHVVDVLGEH
+636 
-648 IDSLRESGN
+648 
-657 ADQGSF
+657 
-663 DLFGNGELTR
+663 
-673 DDALKDLQGRIANRY
+673 
-688 PTPNEA
+688 
-694 VVDAARTKQVADTVN
+694 
-709 KDQLVS
+709 
-715 EKAGDMNQSI
+715 
-725 ENEYRAQAQ
+725 
-734 IDDGERVSVNENA
+734 
-747 VDQARVEQE
+747 
-756 KARIVE
+756 
-762 AMHKVR
+762 
-768 EEAKG
+768 
-773 DPLEI
+773 
-778 LAKVEPEDVQG
+778 
-789 MTIRRGWY
+789 
-797 RKTNKPQEQFA
+797 
-808 ELNTPFGLVKI
+808 
-819 WLKHSKDESNENLR
+819 
-833 VTDEDLRQIP
+833 
-843 TIVREYDPIPRRNE
+843 
-857 REKNR
+857 
-862 TWRVVINNRE
+862 
-872 LVLADRPFKSDGE
+872 
-885 ERTLATF
+885 
-892 YIQNPETRANGKAK
+892 
-906 GSPLSKKREVVAPNA
+906 
-921 EYEPPA
+921 
-927 SGITRAPSNLSSRAS
+927 
-942 VPHEGGELTTRGTD
+942 
-956 TSVKTN
+956 
-962 LTDGIG
+962 
-968 QSQEVRDAT
+968 
-977 QGTTDAVQTQQN
+977 
-989 VMNQVVNALPEE
+989 
-1001 VREPIKRVVADLTGE
+1001 
-1016 RIEPTLSPQPEV
+1016 
-1028 GREFSLE
+1028 
-1035 AQYETALRDHPD
+1035 
-1047 MKISLEDEN
+1047 
-1056 GGTRE
+1056 
-1061 MTVADFWNEAE
+1061 
-1072 REAKQAEKDAHAQ
+1072 
-1085 GEAMMCVVKNKGIL
+1085 

>member
-16 RYQIGLDGTQIPE
+16 RYQLGLDGTQIPE

-146 VISGFNPIGGAILTG
+146 VVSGFNPIGGAILTG

-193 SGGLLLPGAAPAGK
+193 AGGLLLPGAAPAGK

-254 AAGLTASVGIGGIM
+254 AAGLTASAGIGGIM

-353 RGHTGTAASGDKS
+353 RGHTDTAASGDKS

-434 RTGIYGDEIARMEKP
+434 RTGI
-449 ILVRVLDPK
+449 
-458 DVTKDLADKTNTS
+458 
-471 GVSRMSLRERAK
+471 
-483 NDAERIDLEKLE
+483 
-495 FDEDGRITDQ
+495 
-505 TVVNFIKMLPAEEQA
+505 
-520 ELIDSKSGKANKTA
+520 
-534 RDRAEAAIFAKAY
+534 
-547 KNDTLINLVTEVDKP
+547 
-562 EARLVLK
+562 
-569 ALMELAPKVAQLE
+569 
-582 GNKLDIT
+582 
-589 PSIIRAASKI
+589 
-599 LEGYKKGFKLKDIAA
+599 
-614 QKEFD
+614 
-619 EDPYADAIVEL
+619 
-630 FAKDSR
+630 
-636 TNRHVVDVLGEH
+636 
-648 IDSLRESGN
+648 
-657 ADQGSF
+657 
-663 DLFGNGELTR
+663 
-673 DDALKDLQGRIANRY
+673 
-688 PTPNEA
+688 
-694 VVDAARTKQVADTVN
+694 
-709 KDQLVS
+709 
-715 EKAGDMNQSI
+715 
-725 ENEYRAQAQ
+725 
-734 IDDGERVSVNENA
+734 
-747 VDQARVEQE
+747 
-756 KARIVE
+756 
-762 AMHKVR
+762 
-768 EEAKG
+768 
-773 DPLEI
+773 
-778 LAKVEPEDVQG
+778 
-789 MTIRRGWY
+789 
-797 RKTNKPQEQFA
+797 
-808 ELNTPFGLVKI
+808 
-819 WLKHSKDESNENLR
+819 
-833 VTDEDLRQIP
+833 
-843 TIVREYDPIPRRNE
+843 
-857 REKNR
+857 
-862 TWRVVINNRE
+862 
-872 LVLADRPFKSDGE
+872 
-885 ERTLATF
+885 
-892 YIQNPETRANGKAK
+892 
-906 GSPLSKKREVVAPNA
+906 
-921 EYEPPA
+921 
-927 SGITRAPSNLSSRAS
+927 
-942 VPHEGGELTTRGTD
+942 
-956 TSVKTN
+956 
-962 LTDGIG
+962 
-968 QSQEVRDAT
+968 
-977 QGTTDAVQTQQN
+977 
-989 VMNQVVNALPEE
+989 
-1001 VREPIKRVVADLTGE
+1001 
-1016 RIEPTLSPQPEV
+1016 
-1028 GREFSLE
+1028 
-1035 AQYETALRDHPD
+1035 
-1047 MKISLEDEN
+1047 
-1056 GGTRE
+1056 
-1061 MTVADFWNEAE
+1061 
-1072 REAKQAEKDAHAQ
+1072 
-1085 GEAMMCVVKNKGIL
+1085 

>member
-16 RYQIGLDGTQIPE
+16 RYQLGLDGTQIPE

-92 QDLKEQAAQKFETKA
+92 QDLKERAAQKFETTA

-146 VISGFNPIGGAILTG
+146 VISGLNPIGGAILTG

-193 SGGLLLPGAAPAGK
+193 AGGLLLPGAAPAGK

-223 AVMDSGEKGII
+223 ALMDSGEKGII

-254 AAGLTASVGIGGIM
+254 VAGLTASAGIGGIM

-290 TDPIELNTET
+290 TGPIELNTET

-353 RGHTGTAASGDKS
+353 RGHTDTAASGDKS

-419 GTAGQYKADLVADQR
+419 GTADKYKADLAADQR

-688 PTPNEA
+688 PVPSEA
-694 VVDAARTKQVADTVN
+694 AVDAARTKQIANTVN

-762 AMHKVR
+762 AMHIL
-768 EEAKG
+768 
-773 DPLEI
+773 PL
-778 LAKVEPEDVQG
+778 
-789 MTIRRGWY
+789 
-797 RKTNKPQEQFA
+797 
-808 ELNTPFGLVKI
+808 
-819 WLKHSKDESNENLR
+819 
-833 VTDEDLRQIP
+833 
-843 TIVREYDPIPRRNE
+843 
-857 REKNR
+857 
-862 TWRVVINNRE
+862 
-872 LVLADRPFKSDGE
+872 
-885 ERTLATF
+885 
-892 YIQNPETRANGKAK
+892 AN
-906 GSPLSKKREVVAPNA
+906 
-921 EYEPPA
+921 
-927 SGITRAPSNLSSRAS
+927 
-942 VPHEGGELTTRGTD
+942 
-956 TSVKTN
+956 
-962 LTDGIG
+962 
-968 QSQEVRDAT
+968 
-977 QGTTDAVQTQQN
+977 
-989 VMNQVVNALPEE
+989 
-1001 VREPIKRVVADLTGE
+1001 
-1016 RIEPTLSPQPEV
+1016 
-1028 GREFSLE
+1028 
-1035 AQYETALRDHPD
+1035 
-1047 MKISLEDEN
+1047 
-1056 GGTRE
+1056 
-1061 MTVADFWNEAE
+1061 
-1072 REAKQAEKDAHAQ
+1072 
-1085 GEAMMCVVKNKGIL
+1085 

>member
-16 RYQIGLDGTQIPE
+16 RYQLGLDGSQLPE
-29 QKKEAGFFSGMGEAA
+29 KKEEAGFFSGMGEAA
-44 LDILPAAG
+44 WDILPAAG

-92 QDLKEQAAQKFETKA
+92 QDLKEQAAQKFETTA

-146 VISGFNPIGGAILTG
+146 VVSGLNPIGGALLTG

-174 KGVKPEVATKAG
+174 KGVKAEVATKAG

-193 SGGLLLPGAAPAGK
+193 AGGLLLPGAAPAGK

-254 AAGLTASVGIGGIM
+254 VAGLTASAGIGGIM
-268 GAILFNK
+268 GLILFNK

-311 NASVRQMKAISANPR
+311 NASVRQMKAISANPQ
-326 YSLLRTSPLLAE
+326 YTLLRTSPFLSE

-353 RGHTGTAASGDKS
+353 RGHEDTAASGDKS
-366 YDVYYAVVEAD
+366 YKVYYAVVEAD
-377 SVLVSNDITG
+377 SVLVSNDVTG

-395 PNIQGPRAIAGNGR
+395 PNIQGPRAIAGNDR

-419 GTAGQYKADLVADQR
+419 GTADKYKADLAADQR

-636 TNRHVVDVLGEH
+636 TNRHVVDVLGQH
-648 IDSLRESGN
+648 LDSLMESGN

-663 DLFGNGELTR
+663 DLLGSPLTR
-673 DDALKDLQGRIANRY
+673 EDALKDLQGRIANRY
-688 PTPNEA
+688 PVPSEA
-694 VVDAARTKQVADTVN
+694 AVDAARTKQIANTVN

-747 VDQARVEQE
+747 VDQVRVEQE

-833 VTDEDLRQIP
+833 VTDEDLKQIP

-872 LVLADRPFKSDGE
+872 LVLADRPFKSEGE

-962 LTDGIG
+962 LTDGIE
-968 QSQEVRDAT
+968 QSQEVREAPQSAD
-977 QGTTDAVQTQQN
+977 DAVQAQQN
-989 VMNQVVNALPEE
+989 VVNQVVNALPEE

-1016 RIEPTLSPQPEV
+1016 RVEPTLSPQPEV

-1047 MKISLEDEN
+1047 MKITIEDEN

-1061 MTVADFWNEAE
+1061 MSAADLLDEAD
-1072 REAKQAEKDAHAQ
+1072 REAKQIENDGKAQ
-1085 GEAMMCVVKNKGIL
+1085 GEAMMCVVKNKGIN